1 MDTAASPPAH
11 RLPPSQMRA
20 HAPPPRNLP
29 PPHLRKAK
37 GTEEEPMEEGGQA
50 LEGKAALGFQ
60 RGFLA
65 GKRLSQLPWQSL
77 EEILKHSKDS
87 SPFLAILQKT
97 VFHPLCLKYP
107 PSVQYRRRFL
117 SELIK
122 KHESTCAEPLDQLY
136 EALGDVLKT
145 EETTHC
151 YKNYL
156 LPSGDA
162 ITLRENVAIV
172 SQGTTGLVTWDA
184 GLYLA
189 EWALENSEVFR
200 SRRILELGSG
210 IGLTGIAICK
220 ACHPREYI
228 FSDHHGGVLQQLS
241 ENIQLNGLALQ
252 PDSCSHRAK
261 ESCNHQDNLDDDL
274 EDDQVRTSVKELDW
288 NLVSKDELAKL
299 QADVILAAD
308 VVYDPEVSQHL
319 IGVLQKVPRDRRNR
333 ETPDVYIAFNIR
345 NPDTY
350 RDFQMQLDKVEIGW
364 QIVPTSWKNLFP
376 YDQHATIV
384 ILRLHV

>member
-1 MDTAASPPAH
+1 M
-11 RLPPSQMRA
+11 
-20 HAPPPRNLP
+20 
-29 PPHLRKAK
+29 
-37 GTEEEPMEEGGQA
+37 EEEGGQA
-50 LEGKAALGFQ
+50 LEEKAALGFQ

-65 GKRLSQLPWQSL
+65 GKRLAELPWESL
-77 EEILKHSKDS
+77 EEVLKYSEDS

-97 VFHPLCLKYP
+97 VHHPLCLKYP

-122 KHESTCAEPLDQLY
+122 KHESTSTEPLDQLY
-136 EALGDVLKT
+136 EALGVVLNC

-200 SRRILELGSG
+200 NRRILELGSG
-210 IGLTGIAICK
+210 IGLTGIAVCK
-220 ACHPREYI
+220 TCHPRWYV
-228 FSDHHGGVLQQLS
+228 FSDHHKAVLQQLS
-241 ENIQLNGLALQ
+241 ENIHLNSLTLE
-252 PDSCSHRAK
+252 PESCSHRT
-261 ESCNHQDNLDDDL
+261 EGSPNHQGRLDVNLEGDH
-274 EDDQVRTSVKELDW
+274 VRISVKELDW
-288 NLVSKDELAKL
+288 NLVSKDKLAKL

-319 IGVLQKVPRDRRNR
+319 IGVLQKFPRDGGNR
-333 ETPDVYIAFNIR
+333 QKPEVYIAFNIR

-350 RDFQMQLDKVEIGW
+350 HDFQMQLDKVEIGW
-364 QIVPTSWKNLFP
+364 ETVATSWKNLFP
-376 YDQHATIV
+376 YDQHANIV
-384 ILRLHV
+384 ILRLHI

>member
-1 MDTAASPPAH
+1 
-11 RLPPSQMRA
+11 
-20 HAPPPRNLP
+20 
-29 PPHLRKAK
+29 
-37 GTEEEPMEEGGQA
+37 MEEGGQA

-65 GKRLSQLPWQSL
+65 GKRLSQLPWQTL

-87 SPFLAILQKT
+87 SPFLAILQ
-97 VFHPLCLKYP
+97 
-107 PSVQYRRRFL
+107 
-117 SELIK
+117 

-156 LPSGDA
+156 LPPGDA

-241 ENIQLNGLALQ
+241 ENIQLNGLTLQ

-261 ESCNHQDNLDDDL
+261 ESRNHLDDDL

-308 VVYDPEVSQHL
+308 VVYDPEISQHL
-319 IGVLQKVPRDRRNR
+319 IGVLQKFPRDRRNR
-333 ETPDVYIAFNIR
+333 ETPEVYIAFNIR

-350 RDFQMQLDKVEIGW
+350 RDFQMQLGIVHKTVSQRISSNMKKLSTASDKVEIGW

>member
-1 MDTAASPPAH
+1 
-11 RLPPSQMRA
+11 
-20 HAPPPRNLP
+20 
-29 PPHLRKAK
+29 
-37 GTEEEPMEEGGQA
+37 MEEGGQA
-50 LEGKAALGFQ
+50 LEGEAALGFQ

-65 GKRLSQLPWQSL
+65 GKRLAQLPWESL
-77 EEILKHSKDS
+77 EEILKYSKDS

-122 KHESTCAEPLDQLY
+122 KHESTSAEPLDQLY

-145 EETTHC
+145 EEVTHC
-151 YKNYL
+151 YKSYF

-162 ITLRENVAIV
+162 ITLGENVAIV

-189 EWALENSEVFR
+189 EWALENSDVFR

-220 ACHPREYI
+220 ACRPRDYI
-228 FSDHHGGVLQQLS
+228 FSDHHEGVLQQLS
-241 ENIQLNGLALQ
+241 ENIQLNGLTLE
-252 PDSCSHRAK
+252 PDSGSHRIKA
-261 ESCNHQDNLDDDL
+261 SPNHQDHLD
-274 EDDQVRTSVKELDW
+274 DDQVRISIKELDW
-288 NLVSKDELAKL
+288 NLVSKDELARL

-319 IGVLQKVPRDRRNR
+319 IGVLQKFPRDHRNR
-333 ETPDVYIAFNIR
+333 ETPEVYIAFNIR

-350 RDFQMQLDKVEIGW
+350 HDFQMQLDKVEIGW

-376 YDQHATIV
+376 YDQHATII
-384 ILRLHV
+384 ILRLYV

>member
-1 MDTAASPPAH
+1 GRKEGRAMALRLISGLFSCRRFITQTTHYSDCTRYEV
-11 RLPPSQMRA
+11 RLPCGYLLLFSS
-20 HAPPPRNLP
+20 
-29 PPHLRKAK
+29 
-37 GTEEEPMEEGGQA
+37 
-50 LEGKAALGFQ
+50 FQ
-60 RGFLA
+60 
-65 GKRLSQLPWQSL
+65 
-77 EEILKHSKDS
+77 
-87 SPFLAILQKT
+87 T
-97 VFHPLCLKYP
+97 VFDPLCLKYP

-122 KHESTCAEPLDQLY
+122 KHESTSSEPLDQLY
-136 EALGDVLKT
+136 EALGLVLNT

-172 SQGTTGLVTWDA
+172 SRGTTGLVTWDA

-200 SRRILELGSG
+200 NRILELGSG

-220 ACHPREYI
+220 VCHPREYI
-228 FSDHHGGVLQQLS
+228 FSDHHEGVLQQLS
-241 ENIQLNGLALQ
+241 ENLQLNGLTLEAE
-252 PDSCSHRAK
+252 SSSHRR
-261 ESCNHQDNLDDDL
+261 EERPNHRGHHDVDL
-274 EDDQVRTSVKELDW
+274 EDNHVRISVKELDW

-299 QADVILAAD
+299 QVDVILAAD

-319 IGVLQKVPRDRRNR
+319 IGVLQRFPRDGGKRA
-333 ETPDVYIAFNIR
+333 TPEVYIAFNIR

-350 RDFQMQLDKVEIGW
+350 HDFQMQLGKVRSGSE
-364 QIVPTSWKNLFP
+364 SKLM
-376 YDQHATIV
+376 
-384 ILRLHV
+384 

>member
-1 MDTAASPPAH
+1 
-11 RLPPSQMRA
+11 
-20 HAPPPRNLP
+20 
-29 PPHLRKAK
+29 
-37 GTEEEPMEEGGQA
+37 MEEGGQA
-50 LEGKAALGFQ
+50 LEEKAALGFQ

-65 GKRLSQLPWQSL
+65 GKRLAELPW
-77 EEILKHSKDS
+77 E
-87 SPFLAILQKT
+87 T
-97 VFHPLCLKYP
+97 VYHPLCLKYP

-117 SELIK
+117 SELIR
-122 KHESTCAEPLDQLY
+122 KHESTSTEPLDQLY
-136 EALGDVLKT
+136 EALGVVLNC

-162 ITLRENVAIV
+162 VTLRENVAFV

-200 SRRILELGSG
+200 NRRILELGSG
-210 IGLTGIAICK
+210 TGLTGIAICK
-220 ACHPREYI
+220 AFRPREYI
-228 FSDHHGGVLQQLS
+228 FSDHHEGVLEQLS
-241 ENIQLNGLALQ
+241 ENIHLNGLTLEAE
-252 PDSCSHRAK
+252 SCSHCTG
-261 ESCNHQDNLDDDL
+261 ESPNHQGHPDVDL
-274 EDDQVRTSVKELDW
+274 EDDHLQISVKELDW

-319 IGVLQKVPRDRRNR
+319 IGVLQKFPRDG
-333 ETPDVYIAFNIR
+333 EPEVYIAFNIR

-350 RDFQMQLDKVEIGW
+350 HDFQMQLDKVEIGRE
-364 QIVPTSWKNLFP
+364 VVAASWKNLFP
-376 YDQHATIV
+376 YDQHANIV
-384 ILRLHV
+384 ILRLHI